1 VSNLIN
7 DMLCSGEQLTC
18 FDRIEIGKVGCVSA
32 IDHPGV
38 ENVEVVDVHD
48 GSGNKILLG
57 ESEPSSSRSQLS

>member
-1 VSNLIN
+1 VDLIN

-18 FDRIEIGKVGCVSA
+18 FDRTEIGKVGCVSA

-38 ENVEVVDVHD
+38 ENVEVFDVDD

-57 ESEPSSSRSQLS
+57 QSEPSSSRSQFS